1 MKAVITKK
9 GRRIGFASL
18 ASALIGSVI
27 LLAGGAAQAADGPAQ
42 RLIVKFKD
50 SGKLSATHQTQA
62 TAVASRIGARRGV
75 ALQWLRT
82 TGTSAD
88 VLRIGRA
95 IDASEL
101 AALIAEFTGDAAV
114 EYVEEDRLL
123 QPALTPNDPRYSEQ
137 WGYYEAI
144 GGIRAPAAWD
154 VTTGTGVIVAV
165 IDTGYRPHADLA
177 ANIIGGYDMISD
189 RAIANDGNLRD
200 ADARD
205 PGDWVGNFECG
216 LNLATPSSWH
226 GTHVSGTIA
235 ALTNN
240 ALGVSGVAYGAKVLP
255 VRGLGKCGGYTSDIA
270 DGIIWASGGTVPGV
284 PANPNK
290 AQVINMSLGGT
301 GACDTTTKLAIE
313 GANARGTTVVVAA
326 GNSNAD
332 ASKYS
337 PASCPGAIAVAAVGR
352 NGGRAS
358 YSNFGS
364 VVAIAAPGGDSKA
377 AGNGVLS
384 TLNAGSKGPG
394 ADAYALY
401 QGTSMATPH
410 VAGVVA
416 LLYSIKPTITPA
428 EVKTALTSTA
438 RAFPATCSG
447 CGAGIVDAAAAVAYV
462 QGGIIIEPP
471 PPPPLCPTGFTA
483 YPGELTAKG
492 ALAAH
497 PGDAGFTLT
506 AATLLD
512 GTLAGPAA
520 SNFDLYL
527 QRKNGSAWVIVA
539 QSATA
544 GTSAES
550 ISFNGATGSTYR
562 WGVRATSAAGAYT
575 MCGRPQ

>member
-1 MKAVITKK
+1 MQAFGSRDGKRTGMARIT
-9 GRRIGFASL
+9 A
-18 ASALIGSVI
+18 ALIGSAW
-27 LLAGGAAQAADGPAQ
+27 LLVAGAAQAADAGPPQ
-42 RLIVKFKD
+42 RLIVKLKD
-50 SGKLSATHQTQA
+50 PGKTIAAHRTLA
-62 TAVASRIGARRGV
+62 TALASRIGSRRGI

-82 TGTSAD
+82 TGTDAD

-101 AALIAEFTGDAAV
+101 AALIAEFATEAGV
-114 EYVEEDRLL
+114 EYVEADRLL
-123 QPALTPNDPRYSEQ
+123 QPTLTPNDPRYSEQ
-137 WGYYEAI
+137 WGYFEAV

-154 VTTGTGVIVAV
+154 VTNGAGVIVSV

-189 RAIANDGNLRD
+189 RAVANDGNLRD

-216 LNLATPSSWH
+216 LNLSASSSWH
-226 GTHVSGTIA
+226 GTHVAGTIA
-235 ALTNN
+235 AVTGN

-290 AQVINMSLGGT
+290 AQVINMSLGGS
-301 GACDTTTKLAIE
+301 GACDNTTKLAIE
-313 GANARGTTVVVAA
+313 GANSRGTTVVVAA
-326 GNSNAD
+326 GNSNAN
-332 ASKYS
+332 ASNYS

-364 VVAIAAPGGDSKA
+364 VVALAAPGGDNRA

-384 TLNAGSKGPG
+384 TLNSGSKGPR
-394 ADAYALY
+394 ADSYAFY

-410 VAGVVA
+410 VAGVAA

-428 EVKTALTSTA
+428 EVRTALTSTA

-447 CGAGIVDAAAAVAYV
+447 CGTGIVDAAAAVAYV
-462 QGGIIIEPP
+462 QSTIVVE
-471 PPPPLCPTGFTA
+471 PPPLCAAGFTG
-483 YPGELTAKG
+483 YPG
-492 ALAAH
+492 ALAEKSATVAL
-497 PGDAGFTLT
+497 PSENGFVLT
-506 AATLLD
+506 AATTLD
-512 GTLAGPAA
+512 GTLAGAAA
-520 SNFDLYL
+520 SNLDLYL
-527 QRKNGSAWVIVA
+527 QRKNGSGWSIVA
-539 QSATA
+539 RSDTA
-544 GTSAES
+544 DTSAES
-550 ISFNGATGSTYR
+550 ISFAGASGSTYR
-562 WGVRATSAAGAYT
+562 WAIRATDAAGSYT
-575 MCGRPQ
+575 FCARPQ